1 VKEKVLGLE
10 DLRMKLVVRQKV
22 TVTKENPGGHG
33 KGLQG
38 VLDQEKWEEEKRR
51 ELEDQLVLAEVRGL
65 KAAEKEGTARF
76 LQEKSEKEVI
86 ELKKSVRLVEDL
98 RAAKV
103 VKQRKPIIC
112 DVQNLNDE
120 NKENHWKPF
129 KQLGHVQRDVPS
141 IESPFHCCEV
151 SRQKPDLRHG
161 VLQKPSTSR
170 ASFRPMSGLPKSG
183 LNAQTASQSRSIE
196 RVPAFSG
203 EIKSLHKGVTI
214 GENKPRKPARQV
226 EQQIS
231 ARGREQLED
240 LLGRLGSLN
249 STEEPSQLST
259 ISERSEGSV
268 GNSRDSVDLV
278 PVRGPTP
285 EEDSAASSISP
296 FPSSRVVSSRRDDE
310 PIGSADVVENPH
322 SIDSVAALVSR
333 IKCQRELLEK
343 QAQLKPQMCGAG
355 HPLLPTIKRDGHQPL
370 PLPQQYKMN
379 TDFVKKVLDFS
390 RSSTLATSSS
400 TSETEVRVNIRLPAS
415 SSTLSEP
422 SPILKP
428 QQINPNGPADIKSKP
443 NEKRLKKKKQSQK
456 QNQDDSQLLES
467 EKQMKLR
474 YYVEKLLK
482 MKHEEVENL
491 STAESNDSKKQVRFH
506 ESSWLQE
513 GDTTLYCQPPAF
525 KPQAQQDQD
534 STMCHQPPATA
545 VIPQEVN
552 KRLRE
557 GMLLSE
563 RKVEA
568 EVLQSISHTSDI
580 LLTHTTVD
588 EVSPGVLQAKYLRT
602 RQVLQQKLSLLENPR
617 PPSPGLSS
625 GPLTPSTLTT
635 LSPSSFPASVSKDR
649 EQLTPSSFRETPSL
663 SLFSDLSDSSRG
675 TSTISHIDLS
685 DDNSRV

>member
-1 VKEKVLGLE
+1 MSKRGRVTAVRGRGGEGI
-10 DLRMKLVVRQKV
+10 DVVRQKV

-33 KGLQG
+33 EGLRA

-129 KQLGHVQRDVPS
+129 EQLGHVQRDVPN

-161 VLQKPSTSR
+161 VSQKPSTSR
-170 ASFRPMSGLPKSG
+170 ASSRPMSGLPKSG
-183 LNAQTASQSRSIE
+183 LNTQTASQSRSIE
-196 RVPAFSG
+196 RVPALSG
-203 EIKSLHKGVTI
+203 EIKSLHKAVTI

-268 GNSRDSVDLV
+268 ASSRDSVDLV

-333 IKCQRELLEK
+333 IKRQRELLEK
-343 QAQLKPQMCGAG
+343 QAQLKPQICGSG
-355 HPLLPTIKRDGHQPL
+355 HPLLPTIKRDGHQ

-390 RSSTLATSSS
+390 RSSTLETPSS

-428 QQINPNGPADIKSKP
+428 QQINPTGPADIKSKP
-443 NEKRLKKKKQSQK
+443 NEKRLKKKKQQSQK

-491 STAESNDSKKQVRFH
+491 STAESNDSKKQVFECFYSQSRKIWLDRF
-506 ESSWLQE
+506 
-513 GDTTLYCQPPAF
+513 F
-525 KPQAQQDQD
+525 
-534 STMCHQPPATA
+534 
-545 VIPQEVN
+545 
-552 KRLRE
+552 
-557 GMLLSE
+557 
-563 RKVEA
+563 
-568 EVLQSISHTSDI
+568 
-580 LLTHTTVD
+580 
-588 EVSPGVLQAKYLRT
+588 
-602 RQVLQQKLSLLENPR
+602 
-617 PPSPGLSS
+617 
-625 GPLTPSTLTT
+625 
-635 LSPSSFPASVSKDR
+635 
-649 EQLTPSSFRETPSL
+649 
-663 SLFSDLSDSSRG
+663 
-675 TSTISHIDLS
+675 
-685 DDNSRV
+685 

>member
-1 VKEKVLGLE
+1 MSKRGKVTAVRGRGGE
-10 DLRMKLVVRQKV
+10 GIDVVRQKV

-33 KGLQG
+33 EGLQA

-103 VKQRKPIIC
+103 VKQRKPLIC

-120 NKENHWKPF
+120 NKENYWKPF
-129 KQLGHVQRDVPS
+129 KQLGHVQRDVPN

-161 VLQKPSTSR
+161 VSQKPSTSR
-170 ASFRPMSGLPKSG
+170 ASSRPMSGLPKSG

-214 GENKPRKPARQV
+214 GENKPRKPARHV
-226 EQQIS
+226 EQQII

-343 QAQLKPQMCGAG
+343 QAQLKPQMCGPG
-355 HPLLPTIKRDGHQPL
+355 HPLLPTIKRGGHQPM
-370 PLPQQYKMN
+370 PQQYKMN

-491 STAESNDSKKQVRFH
+491 STAESNDSKKQVCECFYSQSRII
-506 ESSWLQE
+506 WLH
-513 GDTTLYCQPPAF
+513 D
-525 KPQAQQDQD
+525 
-534 STMCHQPPATA
+534 
-545 VIPQEVN
+545 
-552 KRLRE
+552 
-557 GMLLSE
+557 
-563 RKVEA
+563 
-568 EVLQSISHTSDI
+568 
-580 LLTHTTVD
+580 LT
-588 EVSPGVLQAKYLRT
+588 
-602 RQVLQQKLSLLENPR
+602 
-617 PPSPGLSS
+617 
-625 GPLTPSTLTT
+625 
-635 LSPSSFPASVSKDR
+635 F
-649 EQLTPSSFRETPSL
+649 F
-663 SLFSDLSDSSRG
+663 F
-675 TSTISHIDLS
+675 
-685 DDNSRV
+685 